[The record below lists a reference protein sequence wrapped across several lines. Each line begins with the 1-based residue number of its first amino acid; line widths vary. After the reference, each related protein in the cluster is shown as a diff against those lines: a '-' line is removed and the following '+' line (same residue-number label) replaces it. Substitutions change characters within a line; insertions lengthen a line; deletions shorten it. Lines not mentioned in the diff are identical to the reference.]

1 MGLKEHKVYDLWR
14 LYLHHISF
22 AYLLVC
28 QNYPFSLNT
37 SAAKNSYNNVYHE
50 PLQQLNWVGGLK
62 KLQSLQSQQSLCDRV
77 QILLSTT
84 AAIATIANKT
94 KYLGSTLWQG
104 SDIAGGTLAI

>member
-37 SAAKNSYNNVYHE
+37 SVAKKQ

-62 KLQSLQSQQSLCDRV
+62 GLQSLQSQQSLLGRLCDIV
-77 QILLSTT
+77 QILLSTN
-84 AAIATIANKT
+84 AAIAAIANKT
-94 KYLGSTLWQG
+94 KSIGLTLW
-104 SDIAGGTLAI
+104 